1 MDLALLALDKLL
13 RWANIA
19 YILGVAIAA
28 GASFA
33 IYHLSARVN
42 AAKDRELEK
51 YRTESTIK
59 ITAAQAE
66 AAEAIKIAE
75 SERLARAKLESQ
87 IAAAEARAAEANAVA
102 SQARLELAKLKEP
115 RTIVPDDQEKIIA
128 ALKKFAGQNFGFSV
142 FPDPESL
149 ALLRTLDAM
158 LKSAGWLR
166 VPSQIGAIVVDAAG
180 NTAGTSHDSGL
191 AAFVGPDNRDAEPA
205 LLTLSRALTVAGVSC
220 QSSRTEQLR
229 DKTPKA
235 IIINVGK
242 KP

>member
-1 MDLALLALDKLL
+1 MALDKLL
-13 RWANIA
+13 QWSNIA
-19 YILGVAIAA
+19 YIVLLALIA
-28 GASFA
+28 GMTFV

-42 AAKDRELEK
+42 AAKDRELEN

-75 SERLARAKLESQ
+75 SERLARAELESQ
-87 IAAAEARAAEANAVA
+87 VAAAEARAAEANAVA
-102 SQARLELAKLKEP
+102 SQAQLELEKLKEP
-115 RTIVPDDQEKIIA
+115 RTIAPEDQEKIIA
-128 ALKKFAGQNFGFSV
+128 ALKEFAGQNFGFSV

-158 LKSAGWLR
+158 LKSAGWIR

-180 NTAGTSHDSGL
+180 ATAGTSHNSGVS
-191 AAFVGPDNRDAEPA
+191 AFFGPDNPDARAA
-205 LLTLSRALTVAGVSC
+205 LLALSKALNSAGIPC
-220 QSSRTEQLR
+220 RRRQTEQLR
-229 DKTPKA
+229 EKTPKV
-235 IIINVGK
+235 ILINVGK

>member
-1 MDLALLALDKLL
+1 MALDKLL
-13 RWANIA
+13 QWSNIA
-19 YILGVAIAA
+19 YIVLLALIA
-28 GASFA
+28 GMTFV

-42 AAKDRELEK
+42 AAKDRELEN

-75 SERLARAKLESQ
+75 SERLARAELESQ
-87 IAAAEARAAEANAVA
+87 VAAAEARAAEANALA
-102 SQARLELAKLKEP
+102 SQARLELEKLKEP
-115 RTIVPDDQEKIIA
+115 RTIAPEDQEKIIA
-128 ALKKFAGQNFGFSV
+128 ALKEFAGQNFGFSV

-149 ALLRTLDAM
+149 ALLRALDAM

-166 VPSQIGAIVVDAAG
+166 VPSQIGAIVVDSAG
-180 NTAGTSHDSGL
+180 ATAGTSHNSGVS
-191 AAFVGPDNRDAEPA
+191 AFFGPDNPDARAA
-205 LLTLSRALTVAGVSC
+205 LLALSKALTSAGIPC
-220 QSSRTEQLR
+220 QPNRTEQLR
-229 DKTPKA
+229 DNTPKA